1 MQGTGEGVVVG
12 DIVVVISPG
21 IPGPGSQAPS
31 PSLSAA
37 LVTSKLRGT
46 DLALLLRPALSCE
59 ESLVVTTSLS
69 GAASHILNLIIF
81 IIIELG
87 LDLHNHKINLV

>member
-37 LVTSKLRGT
+37 LVTSKLRCT

-69 GAASHILNLIIF
+69 GAASHILNLILF
-81 IIIELG
+81 IITEPL
-87 LDLHNHKINLV
+87 KLVFKDDC